1 MKFVAPYLV
10 TAVLAVASAT
20 WAQDGTYAPGATGDI
35 PPEFIE
41 ALDRAEELAREWQQK
56 LTIQEPAKWDLPI
69 DLDAARR
76 KALNHPRVRALL
88 GADDEVLP
96 TEAARPRWDDA
107 QVFAFASFS
116 MPDAALRNLLAQ
128 GQAFGVPV
136 VFRGFLNNSVYDTRD
151 ALLRIFG
158 SDEAIE
164 GFIIDPTLYARFDVQ
179 AVPVFVATDKALT
192 PCASA
197 GCEDETPLPHDLLA
211 GNVTLPFALDVFAR
225 GGGEG
230 AEIAG
235 EVRARSD
242 QW

>member
-1 MKFVAPYLV
+1 MRSVTPFLF
-10 TAVLAVASAT
+10 TAVLAVASST

-41 ALDRAEELAREWQQK
+41 ALDRAEELAKDWQQK
-56 LTIQEPAKWDLPI
+56 LTIQGPAEWDLPI
-69 DLDAARR
+69 DLDEARR

-88 GADDEVLP
+88 GADDAVLP
-96 TEAARPRWDDA
+96 TETARPKWDEA

-116 MPDAALRNLLAQ
+116 MPDSALRNLLAQ

-151 ALLRIFG
+151 ALIRIFG

-179 AVPVFVATDKALT
+179 AVPVFVATDKALA
-192 PCASA
+192 PCDSA
-197 GCEDETPLPHDLLA
+197 GCEEETPPPHDRLA
-211 GNVTLPFALDVFAR
+211 GNVTLPYALEVFAR
-225 GGGEG
+225 GDGEG
-230 AEIAG
+230 ADIAG
-235 EVRARSD
+235 DVRARSD
-242 QW
+242 RW